1 MERLATI
8 ESAKYEKVSREF
20 MEEVEKDG
28 VIYEKYKQLVTK
40 NEGELQG
47 YCEVLVPKDFDEIL
61 KLDEEEQQELLDNMK
76 IQIITKEA
84 NKFRT
89 QHLVSEEEKQAQAQS
104 KVEELKKMG
113 LSPDEIMDMLG

>member
-28 VIYEKYKQLVTK
+28 VVYEKYRQLVTK
-40 NEGELQG
+40 NDGELQG
-47 YCEVLVPKDFDEIL
+47 YCEVLVPKDFDAVLEL
-61 KLDEEEQQELLDNMK
+61 EEEEQQELLDNMK
-76 IQIITKEA
+76 VQLITKEA

-89 QHLVSEEEKQAQAQS
+89 QHLVSEDEKQAQAQS
-104 KVEELKKMG
+104 KIEELKKMG
-113 LSPDEIMDMLG
+113 LSPEEIMDLVG